1 MERVNK
7 IWNHPVYQE
16 QFRLIQQSE
25 KDRIFCKHTLEH
37 FLDVARISWI
47 YNLEEGSGI
56 DKELIY
62 ATALLHDI
70 GRYLQLTEGIP
81 HQQAGA
87 DLAGILLPQC
97 GFCKEETAQIIS
109 AIREHR
115 SAPFTQTHSQACV
128 KPDGSPGKTAD
139 SSEKPDGSS
148 GKLAEY
154 LYRADK
160 QSRCCF
166 ACPSRPSCNWSDEKK
181 NLTIKL

>member
-7 IWNHPVYQE
+7 IWNHPLYQE
-16 QFRLIQQSE
+16 QVRLIHQSE
-25 KDRIFCKHTLEH
+25 KDRIFCNHTLEH
-37 FLDVARISWI
+37 FLDVARLSWI

-56 DKELIY
+56 GRELIY
-62 ATALLHDI
+62 AAALLHDI
-70 GRYLQLTEGIP
+70 GRYRQLAEGIP

-87 DLAGILLPQC
+87 ALAGIILPQC
-97 GFCKEETAQIIS
+97 GFSQEETAEIIS

-115 SAPFTQTHSQACV
+115 SAPSTQTLSGSSG
-128 KPDGSPGKTAD
+128 KPDGSL
-139 SSEKPDGSS
+139 
-148 GKLAEY
+148 GKLAAY

-166 ACPSRPSCNWSDEKK
+166 ACPSRAACNWNEEKM